1 MVFQWNADGT
11 EFSEL
16 NFGGIGQTDIYGTVG
31 DSRTRAHHILGL
43 AEAMARGLTAEL
55 VITQARAHAVPTLV
69 NEYKVVNWLRAAA
82 ILAHRPRRKRLFD
95 YRPGWT
101 FAAAAAA
108 SFG

>member
-43 AEAMARGLTAEL
+43 AEAMARGMA
-55 VITQARAHAVPTLV
+55 Q
-69 NEYKVVNWLRAAA
+69 
-82 ILAHRPRRKRLFD
+82 RL
-95 YRPGWT
+95 PQ
-101 FAAAAAA
+101 
-108 SFG
+108 